1 MAMVRERPMKRR
13 SALLDPELPD
23 PAIADVERVDRFLEE
38 VDAFAEYD
46 PDAAVAEPQSV
57 SVHQQQRM
65 RRLASALGR
74 VAADLKPVETPSGF
88 QTAGDQQYYELD
100 MEGQRLAIR
109 YDGLQAFWIADPDWH
124 EPERL
129 AELLHAHGLVEIIRE
144 AMTGGAQRLR
154 GQWIEVAAGSDPTAG
169 NAAQI
174 GFVEPGNPNK
184 DISPESLGLISL
196 ELAEMLKSS
205 AASAIRK
212 NRSALVAAPGD
223 LLARATSP
231 TPGRSGRDIFGR
243 EVSAPVESRE
253 LRLEPGSHVTST
265 DSGEFHAERYG
276 YVAIEEGRLSILP
289 PIRSDATSMNVHWAT
304 MGNQRSSLTVAMI
317 QEWLVELDVNT
328 GVKVDVIEA
337 LVAKV
342 GAGEHPTGRHLIA
355 AGSKPVDGEHAQ
367 VKILVDMERSAGK
380 EREDG
385 SIDFREV
392 NFTPNVRAGQQV
404 AWRTGPTTGTSG
416 WDLTGKAQPANDG
429 EEQVL
434 QAGENVRVVE
444 ENDQEEYYSLIDGV
458 LKQYEDELSVAER
471 LTVNGDVSYRTGNL
485 DFGGEIFVNGS
496 VLSGFSVKAT
506 GDITVSG
513 TLEPGATLQSGG
525 DIAVGKGILGRKT
538 KVKAEGNIR
547 AQLVQEAN
555 LRAGNNIQVGNYIYH
570 ANVKA
575 KGKVLVSRGKGRR
588 GGSIIGG
595 ETWGMLG
602 VEAHIVGTP
611 SETPTTL
618 VAGLSYEDAQLLDR
632 LERSIGTA
640 SDHIE
645 RLLERF
651 ALDHFDLVQIRNM
664 IKAAVGPKRK
674 ILAKNARQLG
684 QLAQMYQQLLERRGT
699 LRKRVE
705 SVRECIEVKIWD
717 SAHAGVEARLGE
729 FRRRLSELYRAPRFH
744 IVENRLAA
752 A

>member
-1 MAMVRERPMKRR
+1 MTMVRERPMKRR
-13 SALLDPELPD
+13 SSLLESELPD
-23 PAIADVERVDRFLEE
+23 PALSDVESVDRFLEE

-46 PDAAVAEPQSV
+46 PDASVAEPQSV
-57 SVHQQQRM
+57 SVHQQQRI

-74 VAADLKPVETPSGF
+74 VAADLKRVEAPPGF
-88 QTAGDQQYYELD
+88 EPAGAQPYYELD

-109 YDGLQAFWIADPDWH
+109 HDGLQAFWISDPDWQ

-129 AELLHAHGLVEIIRE
+129 AELLHAHGLIEINRE
-144 AMTGGAQRLR
+144 AITGGAQRLR
-154 GQWIEVAAGSDPTAG
+154 DQWIEVAAGSAPTAG
-169 NAAQI
+169 HAAQI
-174 GFVEPGNPNK
+174 GFVEPGNPNSE
-184 DISPESLGLISL
+184 ISPESLGLISL
-196 ELAEMLKSS
+196 ELAETLKSQD
-205 AASAIRK
+205 AKAIRK

-231 TPGRSGRDIFGR
+231 TPGQSGQDIFGR
-243 EVSAPVESRE
+243 NVAAAIESRE
-253 LRLEPGSHVTST
+253 LHLQAGSHVTST
-265 DSGEFHAERYG
+265 DAGEFHAARYG
-276 YVAIEEGRLSILP
+276 YVAIEDGRLSILP
-289 PIRSDATSMNVHWAT
+289 PIRSDATSMNAHWAM
-304 MGNQRSSLTVAMI
+304 MGSQRSSLTVAMI

-355 AGSKPVDGEHAQ
+355 VGSSPVDGEDAH
-367 VKILVDMERSAGK
+367 VEILVDMERSAGK

-392 NFTPNVRAGQQV
+392 NFTPNVRAGQRV
-404 AWRTGPTTGTSG
+404 AWRTSPTTGTPG
-416 WDLTGKAQPANDG
+416 WDLTGNAQPANNG
-429 EEQVL
+429 KEQVL

-444 ENDQEEYYSLIDGV
+444 ESDQEEYYSLIDGV
-458 LKQYEDELSVAER
+458 LKQHGDELSVAER
-471 LTVNGDVSYRTGNL
+471 LTINGDVSYRTGNL

-496 VLSGFSVKAT
+496 VLSGFSVKAA

-588 GGSIIGG
+588 GGSIMGG

-699 LRKRVE
+699 LRERVE

-744 IVENRLAA
+744 IKEGTMVAA
-752 A
+752 